1 MLRLKFDFRKK
12 FGIQFFLDV
21 IRQYYTVPDKLTADD
36 GLAVRMALLEIIKY
50 YIQNDINIKEV
61 CNIVAYIASVNHE
74 HLIVEMLE
82 LLVSQMNNKSCKDQ
96 LFLLI
101 NEPQT
106 AELCYS
112 LLTDRKYSRRL
123 HALVIN
129 VSYKLSIIRGCG
141 LHSTR

>member
-1 MLRLKFDFRKK
+1 M
-12 FGIQFFLDV
+12 
-21 IRQYYTVPDKLTADD
+21 PDKLTEDD

-50 YIQNDINIKEV
+50 YIQNDINITEV

-82 LLVSQMNNKSCKDQ
+82 LLVAQLNSKSCKDQ

-112 LLTDRKYSRRL
+112 LLTDRKYSSRL
-123 HALVIN
+123 HALVIS
-129 VSYKLSIIRGCG
+129 VSVLICG
-141 LHSTR
+141 DGKRLVILILLFFQTIFSF

>member
-1 MLRLKFDFRKK
+1 M
-12 FGIQFFLDV
+12 DV
-21 IRQYYTVPDKLTADD
+21 IRQYYSVPDKLTADD

-50 YIQNDINIKEV
+50 YIQNDLNIKEV

-82 LLVSQMNNKSCKDQ
+82 LLVSQLNNKSCKDQ

-101 NEPQT
+101 HEPQT

-112 LLTDRKYSRRL
+112 LLTDRKYSNRL

-129 VSYKLSIIRGCG
+129 VSKNIVLS
-141 LHSTR
+141 